1 MRITTKGE
9 YGLRVMAELARD
21 FGQGHTSLSEV
32 ARRQGLSLAYL
43 EQIIAP
49 LRRAGL
55 VKSKRGAKGGYAL
68 AQEPEA
74 ITMGHIMRALE
85 VTIAPVECLLESME
99 LECCEVSETCSTR
112 VVWKRVRDGIAEILD
127 STTLAD
133 LA

>member
-9 YGLRVMAELARD
+9 YGLRVMAELARHL
-21 FGQGHTSLSEV
+21 GQGHTPLSEV
-32 ARRQGLSLAYL
+32 AQRQGLPLAYL

-49 LRRAGL
+49 LRKAGL

-74 ITMGHIMRALE
+74 ITMGQIMRALE
-85 VTIAPVECLLESME
+85 VTIAPVECLLESAE
-99 LECCEVSETCSTR
+99 SERCEVSETCSTR
-112 VVWKRVRDGIAEILD
+112 VVWKRVRDGIVEILD

-133 LA
+133 LV

>member
-32 ARRQGLSLAYL
+32 ARRQGLPLAYL
-43 EQIIAP
+43 EQIIAL
-49 LRRAGL
+49 LRKAGL

-74 ITMGHIMRALE
+74 ITMGEIMRALE
-85 VTIAPVECLLESME
+85 VTIAPVECLSESVE
-99 LECCEVSETCSTR
+99 LECCEMSETCSTR
-112 VVWKRVRDGIAEILD
+112 VVWKRVHDGIAEILD

-133 LA
+133 LV

>member
-9 YGLRVMAELARD
+9 YGLRVMAELARH
-21 FGQGHTSLSEV
+21 FGQGHTPLSEV
-32 ARRQGLSLAYL
+32 ARRQGLPLAYL

-49 LRRAGL
+49 LRKAGL

-74 ITMGHIMRALE
+74 ITMGEIMRALE
-85 VTIAPVECLLESME
+85 VTISPVECLLESVE

-133 LA
+133 LV

>member
-21 FGQGHTSLSEV
+21 FGQGHTPLSEV

-49 LRRAGL
+49 LRRGGL

-74 ITMGHIMRALE
+74 ITMGQIMRALE
-85 VTIAPVECLLESME
+85 VTIAPVECLLESVE
-99 LECCEVSETCSTR
+99 LECCEVSENCSHR

>member
-21 FGQGHTSLSEV
+21 FGQDHTPLSEV

-49 LRRAGL
+49 LRKAGL

-74 ITMGHIMRALE
+74 ITMGEIMRALE

-99 LECCEVSETCSTR
+99 LECCEMSETCSSR

-133 LA
+133 LV

>member
-32 ARRQGLSLAYL
+32 ARRQGLPLAYL
-43 EQIIAP
+43 EQIIAL
-49 LRRAGL
+49 LRKAGL

-74 ITMGHIMRALE
+74 ITMGEIMRALE
-85 VTIAPVECLLESME
+85 VTIAPVECLSESVE
-99 LECCEVSETCSTR
+99 LECCEMSETCSTR
-112 VVWKRVRDGIAEILD
+112 VVWKRVHDGIAEILD